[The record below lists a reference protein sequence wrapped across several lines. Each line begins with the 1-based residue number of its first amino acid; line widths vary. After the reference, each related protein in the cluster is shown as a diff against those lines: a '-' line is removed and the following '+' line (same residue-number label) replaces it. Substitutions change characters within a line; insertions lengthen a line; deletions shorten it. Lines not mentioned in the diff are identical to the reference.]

1 MQVRVLTLR
10 LVSILWLGVLAPLA
24 QTSLVSADTEV
35 EPPAS
40 GPFAMGDVRAADT
53 PVVGDVG
60 EYGYHYLPDYSSSP
74 GILCYHTL
82 PASGSD
88 RTRVVIKAPVIY
100 AADYYY
106 WTEYQTVAWYATVFE
121 VPASGDPIEVWRSAV
136 SSATAADYAPAPF
149 SDLSVNLPIGK
160 NYVVVASMGWY
171 LYGSLVGAAHHLY
184 DYYGVY
190 FRGDSGSVYAG
201 LSVLGCNPG
210 LFTSPPARMTLSR
223 TRINVDSS
231 VSISVTG
238 FPSNAPVNIL
248 WDGAVVKTVQ
258 SAIDGSFVT
267 SWKIPPATAGPHTIT
282 AVSGTRSVSA
292 TITVVAKV
300 RLKPTSGPTGTSV
313 IVYLRGY
320 AAGESV
326 TVRWY
331 NGTRATTIAT
341 VKTSSTGSKNLIF
354 SVPSNAAAGDHL
366 VRGDGNRGNAAK
378 ATFVVTAATAS
389 VASTATPAA
398 TPAPSPTATPTATLP
413 ATATPEPSPTMTP
426 IAGASPTA
434 TPTGAPATPSPAP
447 EESPS
452 ATPADATGATPVPP
466 ETPVTREG
474 ESSLGEAATPET

>member
-1 MQVRVLTLR
+1 MEVVMQVRTFALR
-10 LVSILWLGVLAPLA
+10 LACMLWLGALAPLA
-24 QTSLVSADTEV
+24 QAGVVSADTEV
-35 EPPAS
+35 EPPTS
-40 GPFAMGDVRAADT
+40 GPFATGDVRAADT
-53 PVVGDVG
+53 PVSGDVG
-60 EYGYHYLPDYSSSP
+60 EYGYHYLPDYSWSP

-82 PASGSD
+82 PTSGSD

-100 AADYYY
+100 AADYYS

-121 VPASGDPIEVWRSAV
+121 LPASGDPVEVWSSTV
-136 SSATAADYAPAPF
+136 YSATAADYAPAPF

-171 LYGSLVGAAHHLY
+171 LYGSLVGVASHLY

-210 LFTSPPARMTLSR
+210 LFTPPPARMTLSR
-223 TRINVDSS
+223 TRINVDST
-231 VSISVTG
+231 VSISATG
-238 FPSNAPVNIL
+238 FPSNAPVTIL

-258 SAIDGSFVT
+258 SAIDGSLVT
-267 SWKIPPATAGPHTIT
+267 SWKIPPATAGAHTIT

-341 VKTSSTGSKNLIF
+341 VKTSSTGSKNLVF
-354 SVPSNAAAGDHL
+354 TVPTNAAAGDHL
-366 VRGDGNRGNAAK
+366 IRGDGNRGNAAK
-378 ATFVVTAATAS
+378 ATFVVTAATTSAAS
-389 VASTATPAA
+389 A
-398 TPAPSPTATPTATLP
+398 ATPTATLTP
-413 ATATPEPSPTMTP
+413 AATPTAIPPETPAATATPD
-426 IAGASPTA
+426 ISPTA
-434 TPTGAPATPSPAP
+434 ALAEPTSPSPSP
-447 EESPS
+447 ESSPS
-452 ATPADATGATPVPP
+452 ATPPGTEEPAPPAQDTTSAGEGTP
-466 ETPVTREG
+466 
-474 ESSLGEAATPET
+474 GEAATPQT

>member
-1 MQVRVLTLR
+1 MHVRSFALR
-10 LVSILWLGVLAPLA
+10 IASVLWLGVLAPLA
-24 QTSLVSADTEV
+24 SGGIVSADTEV
-35 EPPAS
+35 APPAS
-40 GPFAMGDVRAADT
+40 GPFANGEFRSADT
-53 PVVGDVG
+53 PIIGDSG
-60 EYGYHYLPDYSSSP
+60 EYGYHYLPDNLWDP
-74 GILCYHTL
+74 GIWCYQVLKT
-82 PASGSD
+82 SGSY

-106 WTEYQTVAWYATVFE
+106 WTEYQGVAWYATVFD
-121 VPASGDPIEVWRSAV
+121 VPLDGDPVEVWRSSV
-136 SSATAADYAPAPF
+136 YTATAYDYAPAPF

-160 NYVVVASMGWY
+160 NYVVVATMAWY
-171 LYGSLVGAAHHLY
+171 RYGSLVGLATHMY
-184 DYYGVY
+184 DYYGVS
-190 FRGDSGSVYAG
+190 FTGDSGSTFAGVYD
-201 LSVLGCNPG
+201 GCNPG
-210 LFTSPPARMTLSR
+210 LFTPPPARMTLSR

-231 VSISVTG
+231 VTISVTG

-267 SWKIPPATAGPHTIT
+267 SWKIPPAVAGPHTIT
-282 AVSGTRSVSA
+282 AISGARSVSA

-331 NGTRATTIAT
+331 NGTRAITIAT

-354 SVPSNAAAGDHL
+354 TVPASAAAGDHV

-378 ATFVVTAATAS
+378 ATFVVTAVTSSAAS
-389 VASTATPAA
+389 QATPSA
-398 TPAPSPTATPTATLP
+398 TPVVSPTTTPTATLP
-413 ATATPEPSPTMTP
+413 ATATPEASPTM
-426 IAGASPTA
+426 SPTEE
-434 TPTGAPATPSPAP
+434 PATPSPAP

-452 ATPADATGATPVPP
+452 ATPADATGETPVPSATPVSG
-466 ETPVTREG
+466 EG
-474 ESSLGEAATPET
+474 ESSPGEAATPQT

>member
-1 MQVRVLTLR
+1 MRLGSFALRVAS
-10 LVSILWLGVLAPLA
+10 VLWLGVLAPLA
-24 QTSLVSADTEV
+24 SGGVAMADTEV

-40 GPFAMGDVRAADT
+40 GPFATGDVHAADT
-53 PVVGDVG
+53 PVVGDTG
-60 EYGYHYLPDYSSSP
+60 EYGYHYLPDDSWDP
-74 GILCYHTL
+74 GIWCYQVMMT
-82 PASGSD
+82 SGSD
-88 RTRVVIKAPVIY
+88 RTRLVIEAPVIY

-106 WTEYQTVAWYATVFE
+106 WSEYQTVGWYATVYD
-121 VPASGDPIEVWRSAV
+121 VPLDGDPAEVWRSGV
-136 SSATAADYAPAPF
+136 YFATAYDDAPAL
-149 SDLSVNLPIGK
+149 LSNLAVDLPIGK
-160 NYVVVASMGWY
+160 NYVVVATMAWY
-171 LYGSLVGAAHHLY
+171 RYGSLVGLARHGY
-184 DYYGVY
+184 DYYGVS
-190 FRGDSGSVYAG
+190 FTGDSGSTFAGVYY
-201 LSVLGCNPG
+201 GCNPG
-210 LFTSPPARMTLSR
+210 LFTPPPARMALSR

-248 WDGAVVKTVQ
+248 WDGAVVKTMQ

-354 SVPSNAAAGDHL
+354 TVPSNAAAGNHL

-413 ATATPEPSPTMTP
+413 VTATPEPSPTT
-426 IAGASPTA
+426 
-434 TPTGAPATPSPAP
+434 TPTEEPATPSPAP

-452 ATPADATGATPVPP
+452 ATPAGAPTQTPVPS
-466 ETPVTREG
+466 ETPATAEG
-474 ESSLGEAATPET
+474 EGSPGEVATPQT